1 MILNDFT
8 KMQETD
14 KVKLKPKKTC
24 RARHF
29 SSLGLAP
36 NNGTLPNVQSRE
48 KSRTMHMGPTD
59 ERTTGVFQRA
69 RKMTL
74 TISVS
79 IAPRDVENMSRP
91 RSRSPHYRRF
101 PWEEPDFDPR
111 KVIAEL
117 DVNPQDR
124 GRHPRE
130 GPDDFRGPYRADR
143 YRDDPRRS
151 PYRDE
156 PHFRHQRHPD
166 HDEFDHWGASPHR
179 DDMRFENRRFS
190 PRDEW
195 FDDRGN
201 GPPPLLP
208 GLSPNPRSDQ
218 QQRKMGPGWRREEVG
233 RDQGGFRGFSP
244 GMRADLEKGGRF
256 PQQQNRHYDRNSHFK
271 RPQRQTDAANHPGF
285 REEEE
290 DEDFGG
296 RGSSVDRP
304 RGGFR
309 GRSRGSFPRFA
320 RDFGME
326 ADGNRFDYDASF
338 ERPPSPPEHF
348 RREDGARRPHF
359 HEDSREPGHQEP
371 NRRSPDSHSYGNH
384 GNQRWRG
391 RGRYNHGP
399 RGRTGPHR
407 HQLRYAD
414 SPQAEQ
420 RHDYPPFR
428 DDEPGWEDRD
438 APSPWRR
445 SRSQS
450 LDPNERPER
459 PPPPPAKRGWNEP
472 QNDGMAA
479 VTEETLTIKV
489 DMSRPVNKSSALCY
503 SSDRQLSLDLVNVGR
518 QRLDFLPLL
527 EHSGTYRE
535 NAAHSGTFA
544 QEIITLVH
552 FVKEQ
557 YFRGDGVT
565 LTERFS
571 APQKGGYTEDELEE
585 LTLHQRFSSNRG
597 FSLNMDS
604 ILDDEDDEPLFFRQM
619 KEESKQPQ
627 RGPGDLRH
635 DLERRR
641 QEKLEAVKV
650 TIEGSS
656 FSQHSQ
662 HSQCEPD
669 LTPPMDPDGFWPAEQ
684 NRRRDGGMGSRRGA
698 FHRPNM
704 ATQRRNNQF
713 GNQRQNLHSNPA
725 GPNW

>member
-1 MILNDFT
+1 MF
-8 KMQETD
+8 
-14 KVKLKPKKTC
+14 P
-24 RARHF
+24 
-29 SSLGLAP
+29 
-36 NNGTLPNVQSRE
+36 
-48 KSRTMHMGPTD
+48 
-59 ERTTGVFQRA
+59 FQ
-69 RKMTL
+69 
-74 TISVS
+74 
-79 IAPRDVENMSRP
+79 VENMSRP

-117 DVNPQDR
+117 DGNPRDR

-130 GPDDFRGPYRADR
+130 GPDDYRGPYKEDR

-151 PYRDE
+151 LYQDE
-156 PHFRHQRHPD
+156 PQFRHQQHLD
-166 HDEFDHWGASPHR
+166 HDECDHWGASPHR

-190 PRDEW
+190 PRDERFDDFQR
-195 FDDRGN
+195 FDDRGD

-218 QQRKMGPGWRREEVG
+218 PQRKVGPGWRREEAG
-233 RDQGGFRGFSP
+233 RDQGWDQGGFRGFSP
-244 GMRADLEKGGRF
+244 GMRADSEKGGRF
-256 PQQQNRHYDRNSHFK
+256 PQQQNRHYDRNPHFK
-271 RPQRQTDAANHPGF
+271 RPRRQTDAADHPGF

-290 DEDFGG
+290 DEEDFGG
-296 RGSSVDRP
+296 RGYSVERP

-309 GRSRGSFPRFA
+309 GRSRGSFPRRDAGRFA
-320 RDFGME
+320 GDLGME
-326 ADGNRFDYDASF
+326 ADANRFDYDASF
-338 ERPPSPPEHF
+338 ERPPSPSEHF
-348 RREDGARRPHF
+348 RREDGAHRPHF
-359 HEDSREPGHQEP
+359 HEDSQDPGYQEP
-371 NRRSPDSHSYGNH
+371 SRRSPEAHRYGNH
-384 GNQRWRG
+384 GNKRWRG

-407 HQLRYAD
+407 HQPRYAD
-414 SPQAEQ
+414 PPQAEQ
-420 RHDYPPFR
+420 RHGYPAFR

-450 LDPNERPER
+450 LDPNERTER

-472 QNDGMAA
+472 QNDGVGV

-503 SSDRQLSLDLVNVGR
+503 STDRQLSLDLVNVGR

-535 NAAHSGTFA
+535 NATHTGTFA

-571 APQKGGYTEDELEE
+571 APQKGGYAEDELEE

-604 ILDDEDDEPLFFRQM
+604 ILDDEDDEPLFFRLGSMQ
-619 KEESKQPQ
+619 EVNKQPQ

-650 TIEGSS
+650 TIAGSS
-656 FSQHSQ
+656 FSQR
-662 HSQCEPD
+662 SQCEPD
-669 LTPPMDPDGFWPAEQ
+669 LTPPMDPDGFWPTEQ
-684 NRRRDGGMGSRRGA
+684 NRRRDGSMGSRRGA

-704 ATQRRNNQF
+704 ATQRRNHHF